1 MKISNWSS
9 GGYLRVP
16 RGGGSFLKKC
26 IFVINSRVGNQ
37 IWPPFVPTRFWSKMH
52 FLKIMTPRGV
62 LGGSGGAEPP
72 GKTGAGAGAKKM
84 SGACFQRP
92 FS

>member
-16 RGGGSFLKKC
+16 RGGVSFEQKNDYCKK
-26 IFVINSRVGNQ
+26 SRVGDQ

-52 FLKIMTPRGV
+52 FFDILAPGGV
-62 LGGSGGAEPP
+62 LGGSR
-72 GKTGAGAGAKKM
+72 GAGAPPEIYKVPSIFYQPLGK
-84 SGACFQRP
+84 P
-92 FS
+92 